1 MKKYQPSGQVSFGAL
16 ILMLL
21 AAIIG
26 GAIAGIALWAVETYV
41 QIYLVVAFPI
51 IGAFLVGGLLT
62 LIVRAMKVQNIPSI
76 ILAGIVGGLVLYGT
90 YHFATYFVTYRGVIR
105 DALQDQGDTV
115 TDAEL
120 DELLNEFLSE
130 EYGQTGFVGYLFDSA
145 ATGITI
151 NRATSSSSSGGIELT
166 GTGWWIFSAV
176 ELGLA
181 ILVAAG
187 TPMRA
192 ASHPIDAKTGQPY
205 PSPSLIAFADAK
217 KPGPLL
223 KTIKDGDWRQIGATF
238 HTDQA
243 QPYPRMEMLV
253 ARTQDPNADL
263 YVEFHHVLKTGLG
276 QRRGQTSSIQRGMIS
291 KNDFDLFQQALQQ
304 PKVNNLI
311 R

>member
-90 YHFATYFVTYRGVIR
+90 YHFATYFVTFRGQVREELSSPRGEISEE
-105 DALQDQGDTV
+105 D
-115 TDAEL
+115 L
-120 DELLNEFLSE
+120 DEIINEELADS
-130 EYGQTGFVGYLFDSA
+130 YGQPGFIGYLLFSA
-145 ATGITI
+145 DAGITI

-187 TPMRA
+187 TPIRA

-205 PSPSLIAFADAK
+205 PSPSVIAFADAK

>member
-62 LIVRAMKVQNIPSI
+62 QIVRAMKVQNIPSI

-90 YHFATYFVTYRGVIR
+90 YHFATYFVTFRGQVREDLSSPRREISE
-105 DALQDQGDTV
+105 QD
-115 TDAEL
+115 L
-120 DELLNEFLSE
+120 DEIINEELADS
-130 EYGQTGFVGYLFDSA
+130 YGQPGFIGYLLFSA
-145 ATGITI
+145 EAGITI
-151 NRATSSSSSGGIELT
+151 NRVTGSSSSGGIELT

-176 ELGLA
+176 EMGLA

-187 TPMRA
+187 TPIRA

-205 PSPSLIAFADAK
+205 PSPSVIAFAEAK

-304 PKVNNLI
+304 PKMNNLI
-311 R
+311 Q